1 MPLTDDALIELLN
14 RTIDA
19 LQHEAAW
26 LIDADV
32 DDYGRS
38 RPSIPLADRDYF
50 DAVTEEAAALRGLV
64 EVIRERQK
72 G

>member
-1 MPLTDDALIELLN
+1 MPLTDAALIELL
-14 RTIDA
+14 
-19 LQHEAAW
+19 LKAAKVLDEEGAF

-38 RPSIPLADRDYF
+38 KPSIPACDSSFFEAVSEQADGLRDL
-50 DAVTEEAAALRGLV
+50 VALV
-64 EVIRERQK
+64 RERQR

>member
-1 MPLTDDALIELLN
+1 MPLADAELIELLN
-14 RTIDA
+14 QTIDA
-19 LQHEAAW
+19 LQHEAAS

-38 RPSIPLADRDYF
+38 KPSIPARDRNF
-50 DAVTEEAAALRGLV
+50 FEAVTEQVQSLRDLV
-64 EVIRERQK
+64 EMIRERQR